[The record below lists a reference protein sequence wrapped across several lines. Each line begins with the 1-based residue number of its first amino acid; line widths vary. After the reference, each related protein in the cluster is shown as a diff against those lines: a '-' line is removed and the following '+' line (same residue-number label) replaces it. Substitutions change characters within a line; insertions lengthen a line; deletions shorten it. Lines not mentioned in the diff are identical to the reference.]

1 MNILD
6 AYIEQYGFFNVIFS
20 SVDYDLLKELVLNLS
35 KDFKAE
41 FIDLFPIMINIEDID
56 NDRVKEMTSTENKTR
71 FIIVPTFPYKYVNI
85 KTSFHINISLNY
97 KLISERNIKKEY
109 VDLENKYRDPNMKG
123 IKYINLSKYQNDI
136 KKLENDM
143 FNIMISRITKKLDN
157 GNYEE
162 RLKNSVTES
171 LDISE
176 TTELNTDSI
185 QTDDITTDKLVSK
198 KFDHDVKEKYLEKK
212 NESVDQEIMNQIS
225 DETTDP
231 YENINLID
239 SEDVNIDDK
248 INPSNDFSSM
258 KPFEIYNEEQNKNF
272 DKRVIVGKRII
283 KDSMVLFGKR
293 KLRKKMK

>member
-56 NDRVKEMTSTENKTR
+56 NDRVKELTSTENKTR
-71 FIIVPTFPYKYVNI
+71 FIITPTFPYKYVNI

-97 KLISERNIKKEY
+97 KLILERNIKKEY